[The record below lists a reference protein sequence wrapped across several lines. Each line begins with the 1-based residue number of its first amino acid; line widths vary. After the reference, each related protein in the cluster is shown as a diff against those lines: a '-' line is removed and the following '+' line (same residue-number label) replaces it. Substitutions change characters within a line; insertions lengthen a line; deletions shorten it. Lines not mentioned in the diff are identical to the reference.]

1 MKISS
6 KSTKRTAG
14 KPQREEANRQ
24 LGRGGAERWGGGEEP
39 EAAAGQASRSS
50 LEFLLNAKRNG
61 SKIGTRGSWME
72 GGGREEIGEAGI
84 E

>member
-6 KSTKRTAG
+6 KSTKKEQQKSHNEKRRIG
-14 KPQREEANRQ
+14 NLK
-24 LGRGGAERWGGGEEP
+24 GGEGEEP

-61 SKIGTRGSWME
+61 SKLGTRGRRERERRDWR
-72 GGGREEIGEAGI
+72 GGHRIRN
-84 E
+84 

>member
-6 KSTKRTAG
+6 KSTKKEQQKSHNEKRRIG
-14 KPQREEANRQ
+14 NLK
-24 LGRGGAERWGGGEEP
+24 GGEGEEP

-61 SKIGTRGSWME
+61 SKLGTRGSWMDGG

>member
-1 MKISS
+1 MGIVQQRNENIIK
-6 KSTKRTAG
+6 KHKKRTAE
-14 KPQREEANRQ
+14 KPQREEPNRQ

-61 SKIGTRGSWME
+61 SKMSSRGSWME
-72 GGGREEIGEAGI
+72 GGG
-84 E
+84 